1 MTIKDIFSEIAS
13 DSSTNKKM
21 EILFKYNDNEL
32 LKRVLYLANSRRIK
46 FYIKQIPPYKK
57 LNSNLTLS
65 NALDLLSKLSSRELT
80 GYDAINHLENILS
93 SCSEDDSYIIER
105 IIEKD
110 CKIGMGSTNINKII
124 PGLIEETPYMGAKS
138 FSEKIAKNILK
149 SGIAFSQIKMD
160 GRYANA
166 IIRFGEVELES
177 RQGETTS
184 FEGALFLNDLRRFP
198 NCVLNGEFTMDPVNG
213 KEIKR
218 YEANG
223 IISSLL
229 SILNKKKEGEDI
241 SKEKNKFIKENLMSM
256 EDALA
261 SIRYTVWDTITIE
274 EYFAQCSMVPYNERL
289 GNLEKYIL
297 AAKPSKVSIIESITV
312 NTYEEAMDHFKSA
325 LSRGEEGTIL
335 KSYKYP
341 WKDGKPI
348 DACKMKLAITF
359 DLRITGFRYG
369 TGKNSELIST
379 IEAESDDGLLKT
391 APTGISEKDMKYI
404 TENQEKLYGSIIE
417 CKSSGISRDHL
428 GNYSMLHPVFLAIR
442 DDKNTCDTLKSIIEI
457 EEMAKGLK

>member
-184 FEGALFLNDLRRFP
+184 FEGALFL
-198 NCVLNGEFTMDPVNG
+198 
-213 KEIKR
+213 
-218 YEANG
+218 
-223 IISSLL
+223 
-229 SILNKKKEGEDI
+229 
-241 SKEKNKFIKENLMSM
+241 
-256 EDALA
+256 
-261 SIRYTVWDTITIE
+261 
-274 EYFAQCSMVPYNERL
+274 
-289 GNLEKYIL
+289 
-297 AAKPSKVSIIESITV
+297 
-312 NTYEEAMDHFKSA
+312 
-325 LSRGEEGTIL
+325 
-335 KSYKYP
+335 
-341 WKDGKPI
+341 
-348 DACKMKLAITF
+348 
-359 DLRITGFRYG
+359 
-369 TGKNSELIST
+369 
-379 IEAESDDGLLKT
+379 
-391 APTGISEKDMKYI
+391 
-404 TENQEKLYGSIIE
+404 
-417 CKSSGISRDHL
+417 
-428 GNYSMLHPVFLAIR
+428 
-442 DDKNTCDTLKSIIEI
+442 
-457 EEMAKGLK
+457 